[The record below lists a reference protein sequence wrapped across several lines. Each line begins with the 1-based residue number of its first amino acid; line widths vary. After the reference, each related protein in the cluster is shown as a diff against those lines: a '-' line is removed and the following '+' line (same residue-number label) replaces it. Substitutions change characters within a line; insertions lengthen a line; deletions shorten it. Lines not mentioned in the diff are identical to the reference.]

1 MSVDG
6 LKTIECRLPDGRTLA
21 YTVAGEA
28 AGPTVVANHGIP
40 GSRLFARL
48 LDGPASNAGVR
59 LLVPDRP
66 GYGRSDAPPG
76 DRGLM
81 DWRGDYEALLAHE
94 SVEAAT
100 VLGFSGGG
108 PFALAAATSDRTDRI
123 ALVSATIPGGGDVLT
138 TLARVPFVLRAF
150 FRLGAWRARWSG
162 PEAVANQLTDRDLSP
177 ETVETVAA
185 DYHEALQQGAHAPVR
200 ELRSAATTQPFD
212 LPDTALRVW
221 HGTADENAPLDPVR
235 NLVTEVGGECTSV
248 DADHL
253 GTLLECRPDAIAWLS
268 QES

>member
-6 LKTIECRLPDGRTLA
+6 PKTIECRLPDKRTLA
-21 YTVAGEA
+21 YMVAGEA

-48 LDGPASNAGVR
+48 LDDAARNAGVR

-76 DRGLM
+76 GRGLM

-94 SVEAAT
+94 SVETAT

-108 PFALAAATSDRTDRI
+108 PFALAAVTSDRTGRI
-123 ALVSATIPGGGDVLT
+123 ALLSATIPGSGSALT
-138 TLARVPFVLRAF
+138 TLARVPFLLRGF
-150 FRLGAWRARWSG
+150 FRLGAWRARRSG
-162 PEAVANQLTDRDLSP
+162 PEVIADQLTDRDLSP
-177 ETVETVAA
+177 ETVEAVAA
-185 DYHEALQQGAHAPVR
+185 DYHEALRQSARAPVR
-200 ELRSAATTQPFD
+200 ELRTSATTQTFD
-212 LPDTALRVW
+212 LLDTPLRVW
-221 HGTADENAPLDPVR
+221 HGTADENAPLESVR

-253 GTLLECRPDAIAWLS
+253 GTLLECRRDAIAWLS

>member
-1 MSVDG
+1 MSADG
-6 LKTIECRLPDGRTLA
+6 PKTLECRLPDERTLT
-21 YTVAGEA
+21 YTVAGEG

-48 LDGPASNAGVR
+48 LDDAASNAGVR

-66 GYGRSDAPPG
+66 GYGRSDAPPR

-81 DWRGDYEALLAHE
+81 DWRNDYEALLAHE
-94 SVEAAT
+94 SVETAT

-108 PFALAAATSDRTDRI
+108 PFALAAATSDRTARI
-123 ALVSATIPGGGDVLT
+123 ALVSATIPGSGGALT
-138 TLARVPFVLRAF
+138 TLSRVPFLLRGF

-162 PEAVANQLTDRDLSP
+162 PEVVADQLTDRDLSP
-177 ETVETVAA
+177 ETAETVAA
-185 DYHEALQQGAHAPVR
+185 DYHEALRQSAYAPVR
-200 ELRSAATTQPFD
+200 ELRSSATTQTFD
-212 LPDTALRVW
+212 LSDTELRVW

-253 GTLLECRPDAIAWLS
+253 GTLLECRRDAIAWLS